1 LWQAVGGVTG
11 RDRVTCSGTS
21 GTINESPATEPET
34 QSATQPSS
42 QFQEAS
48 NQSTQLSSHLVCL
61 FALVAFAAAAYTPEQ
76 KNEVVNDII
85 HEVVPVL
92 SIDTNCL
99 LQNGIDSVMCLVTNL
114 ITCFF
119 SSGTNISQLATC
131 LASKC
136 GGNAIQIISCI
147 KLWHSMQQPGGSTQ
161 LALGAVTCAVMSLIT
176 LETVAGNLLVIA
188 SVMKFRRLHS
198 RNCFLLLASLASAD
212 VAIGLLVMPYSALYS
227 FLGCW
232 PLGDFYCKFFL
243 SADIMCCTSSI
254 LHLCLISLDR
264 YIAVTSPLHYKSAVR
279 PRRIWAAVAFVWS
292 ISIGLSFGPVFSGTF
307 SFEQRIG
314 SAAVPSAAEN
324 ATANVPGQCQMSVNR
339 IYAVVSALTSFFLPL
354 LVMTAAYIRVH
365 RIAADHSQ
373 VTRQR
378 KAAASAGTAS
388 AAVSRQI
395 NSESK
400 ATKTLGLILAPRSR
414 YQHRRLLLRL
424 LVPVLPDVHRLPVH
438 AGQLLRPASLGV
450 TLITWIGY
458 ANSGINPLLYGSNQR
473 EFRLAYLRLLGCR
486 RESDLRYLR
495 SDRRTALSL
504 YRRTAAGLRPT
515 GTADLQLRRAAVI
528 AAWEEWRGW
537 YWTDREGAKR
547 ESKSQKQQIMSHT
560 EHA

>member
-1 LWQAVGGVTG
+1 MSCL
-11 RDRVTCSGTS
+11 
-21 GTINESPATEPET
+21 
-34 QSATQPSS
+34 
-42 QFQEAS
+42 
-48 NQSTQLSSHLVCL
+48 NQS
-61 FALVAFAAAAYTPEQ
+61 
-76 KNEVVNDII
+76 
-85 HEVVPVL
+85 
-92 SIDTNCL
+92 
-99 LQNGIDSVMCLVTNL
+99 
-114 ITCFF
+114 
-119 SSGTNISQLATC
+119 
-131 LASKC
+131 
-136 GGNAIQIISCI
+136 
-147 KLWHSMQQPGGSTQ
+147 WHSMQQPGGSTQ

-400 ATKTLGLILAPRSR
+400 ATKTLGLILGCFYACWFPFFLMYIACPFTLDNCSG
-414 YQHRRLLLRL
+414 
-424 LVPVLPDVHRLPVH
+424 LP
-438 AGQLLRPASLGV
+438 AWAV

-528 AAWEEWRGW
+528 AAW
-537 YWTDREGAKR
+537 
-547 ESKSQKQQIMSHT
+547 
-560 EHA
+560 